1 MTNFISKIGF
11 DKFIFLVIV
20 FIGYFIAKRKSM
32 NTLFYLDELSKQED
46 EDEVNEDEVNEDEI
60 NDDRD
65 NKENI
70 EK

>member
-46 EDEVNEDEVNEDEI
+46 EDEVNEDEI

>member
-46 EDEVNEDEVNEDEI
+46 EDEI